1 VPTLLILHASQVV
14 GDDLRRRGTAAPDLP
29 TLYRYLYQFLHTT
42 DCLSDSR
49 FWATEDLASH
59 VAVQYDESRDRC
71 HVARGPEPVRWIE
84 YVDAVRS
91 DGSRFLRVIAA
102 DVATCDGWRQVGLG
116 TLVGGRTETRQRHDP
131 QDPTPESL
139 AIGVVGSMSLSLN
152 VSTYVMRTGNDE
164 WERNTGPIPPA
175 TGRGPLVRH
184 LNTPGTA
191 EDFYRE
197 HQDLWR
203 RIWEA
208 DTSGVQVGRLTDRTP
223 LPSNRAITARPVEQT
238 APAPPPTY
246 ATPGEAV
253 ELDGPARSADDLD
266 LHAERYRMIELD

>member
-14 GDDLRRRGTAAPDLP
+14 GDDLRRRGTAAPNLL
-29 TLYRYLYQFLHTT
+29 TLYRYLYQFFHST
-42 DCLSDSR
+42 DCLSGSR
-49 FWATEDLASH
+49 FWATGAADAY
-59 VAVQYDESRDRC
+59 VAVQYDEPRDRC

-91 DGSRFLRVIAA
+91 DGSRFVRAVAA
-102 DVATCDGWRQVGLG
+102 DDATCDGWHRTGLG
-116 TLVGGRTETRQRHDP
+116 TLVGGRTETRQ
-131 QDPTPESL
+131 
-139 AIGVVGSMSLSLN
+139 
-152 VSTYVMRTGNDE
+152 
-164 WERNTGPIPPA
+164 RNTGPIPPA

-208 DTSGVQVGRLTDRTP
+208 DTSGIPISRRSDRAPPPSAQALSRETFEQFARVVDQWTHEP
-223 LPSNRAITARPVEQT
+223 ASTILPSNRAITARPVEQT

-246 ATPGEAV
+246 ATLGEAV

>member
-14 GDDLRRRGTAAPDLP
+14 GDDLRRRGTAAPNLL
-29 TLYRYLYQFLHTT
+29 TLYRYLYQFFHST
-42 DCLSDSR
+42 DCLSGSR
-49 FWATEDLASH
+49 FWATGAADAY
-59 VAVQYDESRDRC
+59 VAVQYDEPRDRC

-91 DGSRFLRVIAA
+91 DGSRFVRAVAA
-102 DVATCDGWRQVGLG
+102 DDATCDGWHRTGLG
-116 TLVGGRTETRQRHDP
+116 TLVGGRTETRQ
-131 QDPTPESL
+131 
-139 AIGVVGSMSLSLN
+139 
-152 VSTYVMRTGNDE
+152 
-164 WERNTGPIPPA
+164 RNTGPIPPA

-208 DTSGVQVGRLTDRTP
+208 DARVVDQWTHEPASTI
-223 LPSNRAITARPVEQT
+223 LPSNRAITARPAEQT
-238 APAPPPTY
+238 APAPPPAH
-246 ATPGEAV
+246 ATLGEAV

-266 LHAERYRMIELD
+266 LHAERYCMLELD